1 MIVKAFVKASISS
14 DKRQQAGV
22 DAERQMAH
30 YLHRAFAHDTEVYV
44 LHDLRL
50 VDPEQPEHDG
60 TPGVCQVDHLILHRW
75 GAFIVESKS
84 VHGVVSVRD
93 DGGGGDEWTRKAGRH
108 IEGIPS
114 PIQQAHLQAELLR
127 GFLQRHREHLLGKV
141 SVGLRAIARLTQGDD
156 QRGFR
161 NMPIQVIVAFSDSA
175 RIEKIAGWKPPTEP
189 FRTFVGKA
197 DTVADK
203 IQAEVSSHRAAGS
216 LLGKPKGEYGM
227 WAMAPDEAVKV
238 AEFLARQ
245 HSPRGPRG
253 TREQRTSPETAAVSP
268 ASAPPRATSAA
279 ACKHCGGAGLSA
291 HWGQYGYYWKCDG
304 CGKNTPMPT
313 TCGVCGAEGTRG
325 KGVKIRKEGP
335 KYVRACEKCGI
346 DECIWVA
353 G

>member
-1 MIVKAFVKASISS
+1 MIVKAFVKASIST

-60 TPGVCQVDHLILHRW
+60 TPGVCQIDHLILHRW

-84 VHGVVSVRD
+84 AHGEVSIRS
-93 DGGGGDEWTRKAGRH
+93 DGSGGDEWTRKSGRRA
-108 IEGIPS
+108 EGIPS
-114 PIQQAHLQAELLR
+114 PIQQARRQAEFLGR
-127 GFLQRHREHLLGKV
+127 FLQRHRSDLLGKV
-141 SVGLRAIARLTQGDD
+141 SIGLRPVAKLLRGDD

-161 NMPIQVIVAFSDSA
+161 SMPIQIIVAYSDSA
-175 RIEKIAGWKPPTEP
+175 HIRRLDRWKEPTEP
-189 FRTFVGKA
+189 FQTFVCKA
-197 DTVADK
+197 DTVPDK
-203 IQAEVSSHRAAGS
+203 IRRELSSHQAAGR
-216 LLGKPKGEYGM
+216 LLGRPQGEYGM
-227 WAMAPDEAVKV
+227 WSMAPDEIVKV
-238 AEFLARQ
+238 SEFLARQ
-245 HSPRGPRG
+245 HSPRRPDGKQEKRPA
-253 TREQRTSPETAAVSP
+253 REGEAAPP
-268 ASAPPRATSAA
+268 ASPSPHPASTA
-279 ACKHCGGAGLSA
+279 ACKHCGAPGLAA
-291 HWGQYGYYWKCDG
+291 HWGKYGYYWKCNG

-335 KYVRACEKCGI
+335 KYFRACEKCGI